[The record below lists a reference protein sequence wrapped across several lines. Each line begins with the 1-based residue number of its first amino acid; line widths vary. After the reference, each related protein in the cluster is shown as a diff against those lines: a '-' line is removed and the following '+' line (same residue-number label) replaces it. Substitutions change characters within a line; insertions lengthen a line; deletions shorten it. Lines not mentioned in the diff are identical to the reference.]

1 LDEVNTQQFYIATK
15 SAPPDDRTRVLKYG
29 NMFAVFD
36 RYGDVEHLGLGE
48 EGVFF
53 EGTRF
58 LSELA
63 LFIGD
68 SRPLLLSST
77 VREDNSVFTADLTN
91 VDLTQDDHLAVPRG
105 TLLVSRSK
113 FLYQNACYEQIRIS
127 NFGLSPVTI
136 PLGLKFNADFADIFE
151 VRGTKREHR
160 GQFLE
165 PQIGGNDVV
174 LSYRGLDGR
183 VRLTRVQCSP
193 SPDEVSAKD
202 LRFDVSLQPKQEI
215 TYELMVSCLYDSASD
230 GLPSYD
236 TALHVAREELHM
248 SGNHSCS
255 IHCSNQQFNN
265 WMRRSLS
272 DIQMMI
278 VGNPEVGYPYAGVPW
293 FSTVFGRDG
302 IITALECLWA
312 MPWIAHGVLRYLA
325 ETQARAVIPESDAE
339 PGKIL
344 HETRGGEMAAL
355 GEVPFGR
362 YYGSVDST
370 PLFVMLA
377 GAYYERTADSE
388 MLHSLWPHIELA
400 LTWIDR
406 YGDGDGDGFVEYS
419 GDSGKGLTQQGW
431 KDSNDSIFHADGTL
445 APHPIAL
452 CEVQG
457 YVYAAK
463 RAAARLAAA
472 LNKFERADALE
483 AQAKDLKLRFE
494 EAFWCDDLHTYA
506 LALDGHKKPCR
517 VRASNAGHCLYSRIA
532 SAEHAAAVTEVLLSS
547 QFFNGWGVRTVGSAE
562 ARYNPV
568 SYHNGS
574 VWPHDNAILAAGI
587 ARYGRRDLAARIL
600 NALLDVSIFAD
611 LHRLPELFCGLE
623 RRSGEG
629 PTLYPVACAPQ
640 AWASGAIY
648 MALEACLGISIQAK
662 EKRILFD
669 QPCLPKTIPFMDFK
683 DLKVGQ
689 ASVDIKLRR
698 AHDAVHVEVTEKR
711 GDVEILLV

>member
-1 LDEVNTQQFYIATK
+1 
-15 SAPPDDRTRVLKYG
+15 
-29 NMFAVFD
+29 
-36 RYGDVEHLGLGE
+36 
-48 EGVFF
+48 VFF

-63 LFIGD
+63 LFIGN

-91 VDLTQDDHLAVPRG
+91 VDLTQDDRLVVPRG

-113 FLYQNACYEQIRIS
+113 FLYQNACYEELRIS

-165 PQIGGNDVV
+165 PQIGGDHVI

-193 SPDEVSAKD
+193 PPDGVSAKD

-248 SGNHSCS
+248 SGNDSCS

-406 YGDGDGDGFVEYS
+406 YGDRDGDGFVEYS
-419 GDSGKGLTQQGW
+419 SDSGKGLTQKGW

-547 QFFNGWGVRTVGSAE
+547 QFFNGWGIRTVGSEE

-587 ARYGRRDLAARIL
+587 ARYGRRELAARIL